1 MLKIVT
7 SRLIIRP
14 FMFSDDKDLYEMC
27 SDPLTAYHAG
37 WSPHPDIKT
46 TRNVIVG
53 YTYNEETFAI
63 IHKEKKKLIGT
74 ISLYKANIRKNINCR
89 ELGFCLN
96 KGYRNQGYMT
106 EAVEAMLYY
115 GFNELYLDLI
125 MVCHHEKNYAS
136 KAVIQKFPFVYEGTI
151 RQYRRLCD
159 DTIVDGVMYSM
170 TKEEFW
176 RNKNERNK
184 T

>member
-1 MLKIVT
+1 MKLVT
-7 SRLIIRP
+7 DRLIIRP
-14 FMFSDDKDLYEMC
+14 FLFSDDRDLYEMC

-53 YTYNEETFAI
+53 YAYGEETMAI
-63 IHKEKKKLIGT
+63 ILKSSNKLIGT

-96 KGYRNQGYMT
+96 RRYRNQGYMT
-106 EAVEAMLYY
+106 EAVEAMLNF
-115 GFNELYLDLI
+115 GFNDLYLDLI
-125 MVCHHEKNYAS
+125 MVCHHEKNNAS
-136 KAVIQKFPFVYEGTI
+136 KKVISKFPFLYEGTL
-151 RQYRRLCD
+151 RMYRKLCD

-176 RNKNERNK
+176 RNKR
-184 T
+184 

>member
-1 MLKIVT
+1 MNIVT

-14 FMFSDDKDLYEMC
+14 FVFSDDRDLYEMC

-37 WSPHPDIKT
+37 WSPHPDLKT
-46 TRNVIVG
+46 TKNIIVS
-53 YTYNEETFAI
+53 YAYSDETWAI
-63 IHKEKKKLIGT
+63 VHKEKNKLIGT
-74 ISLYKANIRKNINCR
+74 ISLYKGNIRKNINCR

-136 KAVIQKFPFVYEGTI
+136 KSVIEKFPFVYEGTI
-151 RQYRRLCD
+151 RMYRKLCD

-176 RNKNERNK
+176 RNKR
-184 T
+184 